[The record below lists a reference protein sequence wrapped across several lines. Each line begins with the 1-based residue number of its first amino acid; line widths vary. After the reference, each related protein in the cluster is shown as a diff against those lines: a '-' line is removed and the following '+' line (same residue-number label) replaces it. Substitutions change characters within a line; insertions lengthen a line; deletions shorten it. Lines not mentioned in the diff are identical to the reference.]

1 MEKIDWPLVLLRSLQ
16 GFVALAVIAIV
27 CMCLVTGIYIYT
39 LKKERITVTERI
51 YKIPD
56 TSLLLRMVDPYPRGL
71 AIIMITDSMIDNAVT
86 SNQTNTG
93 SQNPKNTSSEMDNQQ
108 KIITEEE
115 LDFFN
120 NTLLWNH
127 KL

>member
-1 MEKIDWPLVLLRSLQ
+1 
-16 GFVALAVIAIV
+16 
-27 CMCLVTGIYIYT
+27 
-39 LKKERITVTERI
+39 
-51 YKIPD
+51 
-56 TSLLLRMVDPYPRGL
+56 
-71 AIIMITDSMIDNAVT
+71 MIDNAVT